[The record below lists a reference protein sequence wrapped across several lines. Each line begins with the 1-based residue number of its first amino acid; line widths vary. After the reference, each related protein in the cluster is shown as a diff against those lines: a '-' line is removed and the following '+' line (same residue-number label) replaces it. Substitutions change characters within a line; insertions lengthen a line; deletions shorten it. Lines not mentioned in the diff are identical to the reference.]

1 MAKQEKVKLKKEKKK
16 EKKRKEEEAIPGPPS
31 IKSPTAFKFN
41 HHNFF
46 FLPKLIQS
54 NSPNVEKTIVIP
66 DNLKPYSYIYR

>member
-46 FLPKLIQS
+46 FCPNSS
-54 NSPNVEKTIVIP
+54 NQTAPT
-66 DNLKPYSYIYR
+66 